1 MKFEDPTAPSLI
13 WRGAGQGLQL
23 SWGRGQACAIDAL
36 RLLLAESELRKSTGT
51 NQPRWTNETCSA
63 TDDLD
68 SRAAGPRSTPFV
80 VLGTMFRMLYSH
92 PDRYLSK
99 YCSHVI

>member
-51 NQPRWTNETCSA
+51 NQPR
-63 TDDLD
+63 
-68 SRAAGPRSTPFV
+68 
-80 VLGTMFRMLYSH
+80 
-92 PDRYLSK
+92 
-99 YCSHVI
+99 